1 MKDPYC
7 PDCGVVQDL
16 HSTIYC
22 GIIREQRTT
31 YERKIEL
38 LREMGRIWSRDIDEL
53 EALEKI
59 SDNII
64 AKLVA
69 GADNLLRDLDCIDA
83 RTLSLAKSEAQRWLE
98 RNKGATTEQSSAF
111 GATVNKSL
119 TVGEPVPG
127 EDA

>member
-7 PDCGVVQDL
+7 PECGVVQDL

-22 GIIREQRTT
+22 GIIREQRAT
-31 YERKIEL
+31 YERKLEL
-38 LREMGRIWSRDIDEL
+38 HREMGRIWSRDVDEL

-64 AKLVA
+64 AKLLNWVPA
-69 GADNLLRDLDCIDA
+69 CEA
-83 RTLSLAKSEAQRWLE
+83 RSEAERWLQ
-98 RNKGATTEQSSAF
+98 RNGGATTEQSSEVEKP
-111 GATVNKSL
+111 T
-119 TVGEPVPG
+119 PG